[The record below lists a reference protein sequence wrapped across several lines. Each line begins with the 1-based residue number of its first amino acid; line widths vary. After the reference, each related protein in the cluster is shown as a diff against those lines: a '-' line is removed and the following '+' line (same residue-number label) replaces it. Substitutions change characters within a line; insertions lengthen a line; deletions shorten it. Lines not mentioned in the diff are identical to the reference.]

1 MSWYFIIAFLITLF
15 VIELIYFKI
24 ATYFQIIDK
33 PNNRSSHFNPTIRGG
48 GVVFTIALLICYVY
62 SEWSYPCFI
71 SGLVVISLVSFI
83 DDIKPVNNPIR
94 LLVHFAAAA
103 LAFIQVDL
111 FTLPVYWVLLAL
123 LFVIG
128 TINAVNFMDGIN
140 GITGLYGLVA
150 LGTLYYINLSLHFT
164 QNIFLVFAIL
174 AVIIFNYFNFRS
186 KAVCFAGDVGSIS
199 LAFIIVF
206 FLLQLIIFTQNLSY
220 ILLLLIYGLD
230 TFTTIVFRL
239 IRRENIFEAHRS
251 HFYQYWVNERQVSH
265 LIVAA
270 SYGLAQ
276 LIINIAFL
284 NFNFSL
290 SSLTVVVLVFII
302 TFAVIRFCTEG
313 KKRLLKV

>member
-1 MSWYFIIAFLITLF
+1 MELLYFRIA
-15 VIELIYFKI
+15 VHFKI
-24 ATYFQIIDK
+24 VDR
-33 PNNRSSHFNPTIRGG
+33 PNHRSSHINTTIRGG
-48 GVVFTIALLICYVY
+48 GVIFSIALLLCSLYTGLIYPCFLSGLITISFISFVDDVKPVTNKIRLLFHLAAVALVFMQVGLFALPYYWMIIALLI
-62 SEWSYPCFI
+62 
-71 SGLVVISLVSFI
+71 
-83 DDIKPVNNPIR
+83 
-94 LLVHFAAAA
+94 
-103 LAFIQVDL
+103 
-111 FTLPVYWVLLAL
+111 
-123 LFVIG
+123 VIG
-128 TINAVNFMDGIN
+128 TINAINFMDGIN
-140 GITGLYGLVA
+140 GITGAYGLV
-150 LGTLYYINLSLHFT
+150 TLATFYYINSNISFTNNALLLSAILSL
-164 QNIFLVFAIL
+164 IVFN
-174 AVIIFNYFNFRS
+174 FFNFRS

-206 FLLQLIIFTQNLSY
+206 FLLQLIIFTQNFSY

-230 TFTTIVFRL
+230 TLTTIIFRL

-284 NFNFSL
+284 NFSFSL
-290 SSLTVVVLVFII
+290 SFLTLVVLIFII